1 MLFRSPYVGFKKY
14 LISSFQRNQIP
25 DQTVLRNIT
34 NQYQKIIRT
43 PISRLSFDCYVTK
56 PLSFH
61 GKFKINVFL
70 GSIQNSTDEYIY
82 ERIGYSYNKQ
92 QNFITASVEGINIP
106 ILIKDLP

>member
-1 MLFRSPYVGFKKY
+1 
-14 LISSFQRNQIP
+14 
-25 DQTVLRNIT
+25 
-34 NQYQKIIRT
+34 
-43 PISRLSFDCYVTK
+43 
-56 PLSFH
+56 
-61 GKFKINVFL
+61 VFL